1 MKYLRSP
8 TELTSFNVYL
18 SNVSLQWT
26 ICVKYLGVLIDNRLD
41 WSSHVQLIKRK
52 LYASNMLFKICKF
65 VAIYVLRWLNLGSFT
80 VTYNIALFQGYSQ

>member
-52 LYASNMLFKICKF
+52 LYASNMLF
-65 VAIYVLRWLNLGSFT
+65 VAIYVLLRWLNLGSFI